1 MAQATFRCCLRL
13 LGRLHVQH
21 QLSAWF
27 QRHSTF
33 TPGAKQDADAERT
46 RKLAKVLTQTENPA
60 VLKTVS
66 SVLSGLQGI
75 FGGGKKAARKPDS
88 GSSDKP
94 GE

>member
-1 MAQATFRCCLRL
+1 MAQATFCCCVRL

-21 QLSAWF
+21 QLSAWC

-33 TPGAKQDADAERT
+33 TPGAKQDAEAERT

-75 FGGGKKAARKPDS
+75 FGGKKAARKPDS

>member
-1 MAQATFRCCLRL
+1 VRRF
-13 LGRLHVQH
+13 
-21 QLSAWF
+21 SAE
-27 QRHSTF
+27 Q
-33 TPGAKQDADAERT
+33 PGTDRSGSDDAKSADQDAEAERT

-66 SVLSGLQGI
+66 SVLSGLQGM

-94 GE
+94 GK